1 MSSAWILTWQCA
13 QLKRLDILC
22 CKRMTKRPI
31 AATTL
36 HTIKLCI
43 IKLSFISIYTLY
55 PELEPKSCQLQHLHK
70 YCLVKFQIISSFT
83 TKKKKKSI
91 FGQRKPCASTA
102 IVSTHSK
109 ARVLCSDKQHTRSDY
124 SSPGQKTLS
133 RQLKKKLSDKN
144 DVSPS
149 SRIKINVG
157 TLAQH

>member
-83 TKKKKKSI
+83 TKKKKKVSLDNESHVPLLPLSQLIPKPECFAVTSSI
-91 FGQRKPCASTA
+91 HDQTTA
-102 IVSTHSK
+102 VPDRRHSP
-109 ARVLCSDKQHTRSDY
+109 D
-124 SSPGQKTLS
+124 
-133 RQLKKKLSDKN
+133 N
-144 DVSPS
+144 
-149 SRIKINVG
+149 
-157 TLAQH
+157 